1 MLGVGELIAPQQWQ
15 RLAPLL
21 SVRQA
26 LGYNFN
32 VMPPAVLSAV
42 VGLPESAMMPVV
54 EGRREQPIWS
64 LNRLAMLTGVHVDLD
79 EMSLVEY
86 PSQFM
91 RISAWNPAAGALH
104 RTGIELTPFGERV
117 PWRKDYAY
125 SEPVPVLPLTL
136 PDEAS
141 ERDRRTRAEDDDEP
155 RLPTAP
161 AALLGAPEPEQE
173 RGRRR

>member
-91 RISAWNPAAGALH
+91 RISAWNPAAGATASH
-104 RTGIELTPFGERV
+104 RHRVDALRRASAVAQGLRVFGAGPGPAPDAPRRGIGTGP
-117 PWRKDYAY
+117 PN
-125 SEPVPVLPLTL
+125 
-136 PDEAS
+136 
-141 ERDRRTRAEDDDEP
+141 TR
-155 RLPTAP
+155 
-161 AALLGAPEPEQE
+161 G
-173 RGRRR
+173 G